1 MKLAARLSSRLPQ
14 FTLPT
19 LFKRVGSRLPQLPP
33 TLVLTT
39 ALNLALGRWL
49 PREPLEPL
57 LGKRF
62 AIRVSDAGM
71 VLLFA
76 YNERGFHPSFNTAAA
91 ADLTISAKARDFLA
105 LLTHEEDADSL
116 FFNRRLLTEGDTDLG
131 LLVKNTLDAV
141 ELPSLD
147 FLSSLPG
154 VRRFLA

>member
-19 LFKRVGSRLPQLPP
+19 LFERVGNRLPQLPP

-39 ALNLALGRWL
+39 VLNLALGRWL

-62 AIRVSDAGM
+62 AIRVADAGM
-71 VLLFA
+71 TLRFT
-76 YNERGFHPSFNTAAA
+76 YNERGFHPSFNPAP
-91 ADLTISAKARDFLA
+91 ADLTISAKVRDFLA

-141 ELPSLD
+141 ELPSLG

-154 VRRFLA
+154 MRRFLA

>member
-14 FTLPT
+14 FTLPA
-19 LFKRVGSRLPQLPP
+19 LVARVGQRLPQMPP
-33 TLVLTT
+33 TLALTT

-62 AIRVSDAGM
+62 AIRVVDAGM
-71 VLLFA
+71 SLRFA
-76 YNERGFHPSFNTAAA
+76 YNERGFHPSLAAFA

-116 FFNRRLLTEGDTDLG
+116 FFSRRLLTEGDTELG

-147 FLSSLPG
+147 FLAALPG
-154 VRRFLA
+154 LRRFFA